1 MNTPSSD
8 MRPEVLEPLLRRVLG
23 HLPAYTIEP
32 LFGQASARRYYRLKA
47 EGSSFLIMQL
57 PPDPLKSEEASD
69 DGVASELPFLSVG
82 SLLRARGVRVPE
94 VLAHDVGGG
103 LLLLEDLGD
112 ERFEDRLLARP
123 EEREALYGEAV
134 DALAEM
140 HSACADLPEGSLPTT
155 RHFDEALFRRELD
168 EFREFGLEALHGPL
182 TEGERER
189 FEGSVDSLVHSLVA
203 AKTGFVHR
211 DFQSR
216 NLMWRGDELVVID
229 FQDAMTGP
237 VPYDLVALLC
247 DSYVDVPRSLQDA
260 MIERYLQR
268 TGISGAAADNF
279 RHTFWRLAVQRKLK
293 DAGRFVSIARVR
305 NNPSF
310 LPHVP
315 QSLEYVG
322 RALQV
327 LGSELADLEGLLR
340 AKIPGFPEDVSIP
353 E

>member
-1 MNTPSSD
+1 
-8 MRPEVLEPLLRRVLG
+8 
-23 HLPAYTIEP
+23 
-32 LFGQASARRYYRLKA
+32 
-47 EGSSFLIMQL
+47 MQL